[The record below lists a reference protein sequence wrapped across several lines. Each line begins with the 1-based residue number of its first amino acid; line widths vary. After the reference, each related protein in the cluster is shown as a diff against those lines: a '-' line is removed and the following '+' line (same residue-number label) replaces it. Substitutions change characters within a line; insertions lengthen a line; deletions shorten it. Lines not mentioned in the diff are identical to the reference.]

1 MGLSENLRKFR
12 IKKDLKQEDIA
23 LKVGKTKSV
32 ISNWEKGINRPDAD
46 TIILLCSI
54 LDTTPNELL
63 DWDFI
68 NQNKSDFNSQNQKQK
83 TKIAGRGGGI
93 ANIEERKQEYIKLKQ
108 KLIDEIRAAE
118 LDMKQLNEL
127 IAIIRALEK
136 L

>member
-83 TKIAGRGGGI
+83 W
-93 ANIEERKQEYIKLKQ
+93 
-108 KLIDEIRAAE
+108 EIQHLRNTHHIMSKVAYNTHRQSVAFRI
-118 LDMKQLNEL
+118 LVSFLHTFFYK
-127 IAIIRALEK
+127 
-136 L
+136 